1 MANDHAQDRYDPP
14 KIGSDWEKEY
24 FGDVNIGEV
33 FRLFPQNDAKR
44 FRKVKDGVAFDIKE
58 GKEGIIGRSGTL
70 GYEAAQQ
77 LKNLNICN

>member
-33 FRLFPQNDAKR
+33 FRLRPDSQAKA
-44 FRKVKDGVAFDIKE
+44 FRKVKDGFAFDIKE
-58 GKEGIIGRSGTL
+58 GKEVPL
-70 GYEAAQQ
+70 GSRDAIYV
-77 LKNLNICN
+77 KS